1 MNHRLIL
8 IATLIVLAAVAMLTQ
23 KHVAHSAASTVP
35 LPAAPAEFSGSTDK
49 TFDQLMGDSM
59 SVMNKGM
66 HSALPSVFAAMPL
79 ASESVNA
86 KDSSPIFGV
95 TIPDRST

>member
-1 MNHRLIL
+1 
-8 IATLIVLAAVAMLTQ
+8 
-23 KHVAHSAASTVP
+23 
-35 LPAAPAEFSGSTDK
+35 
-49 TFDQLMGDSM
+49 M